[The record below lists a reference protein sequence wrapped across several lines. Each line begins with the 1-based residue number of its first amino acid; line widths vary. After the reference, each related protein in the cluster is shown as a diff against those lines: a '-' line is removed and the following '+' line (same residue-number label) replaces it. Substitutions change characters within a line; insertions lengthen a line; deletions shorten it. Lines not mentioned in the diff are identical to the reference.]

1 MNDKH
6 NHHME
11 GQNKT
16 KIGLASLALSVIAVL
31 LGIAIRKPLI
41 DVISIGFL
49 FSFAGMILSLAAV
62 KDTGSNKVAQL
73 AFWLGFVSMWINVY
87 LGASA

>member
-1 MNDKH
+1 MNEPQNANNK
-6 NHHME
+6 E
-11 GQNKT
+11 QNKS
-16 KIGLASLALSVIAVL
+16 KIGLASLALSVLAVL
-31 LGIAIRKPLI
+31 LGFAIRKPLV

-62 KDTGSNKVAQL
+62 RDSGSNKLAQL
-73 AFWLGFVSMWINVY
+73 AFWFGFISMWITVY